1 MAFPIPAIG
10 FIDGL
15 GTPELVMVLFVT
27 VLLFGREK
35 LPELARGLGKA
46 LREFR
51 KASGAVQSELKRA
64 MDEVEEPEPRQII
77 RPKALVKPSGP
88 PKSDAE
94 NPPARD

>member
-1 MAFPIPAIG
+1 MSFPVFPFG

-64 MDEVEEPEPRQII
+64 MDEAEEPKPRQII
-77 RPKALVKPSGP
+77 RPRALVKPSGP

-94 NPPARD
+94 NPPPRT